1 MALRTTERRQV
12 DTTIAGESPP
22 IALDLAHFATSL
34 SFADIPAIVVERA
47 KLHILDALG
56 IALAASQYDFA
67 QRTLHTL
74 RALST
79 TGEVPVIGM
88 RTALP
93 LRDAVLMNGSLVH
106 GLDFDD
112 THSGSIVHVSA
123 SALPTALGMGM
134 ARRSSG
140 ADVIRGYLLAVEIDA
155 RLGSAV
161 RGDFHQ
167 VGLHPTGLLG
177 AFGCTLAAG
186 RLAGLDTKQ
195 LVDAQGI
202 VLSMAA
208 GSLEFLEEGAW
219 TKRIHPGW
227 AGVCGITA
235 AALAQGGFHGPQRA
249 YEGRFGL
256 YRMHLGQDAVIDWS
270 ACTAELGTRW
280 EMLEVALK
288 PYPACHFNHAFAD
301 ATLALVRQHGLSA
314 TDVDA
319 IIARIASGE
328 ITTVCEPEDKKRHP
342 ANSYDA
348 QFSLHYVIAATLVR
362 KQFTLAELET
372 ECVTDPEIL
381 ALCQRVRY
389 EVDPSSDFPQHYS
402 GEVIVSTRD
411 GRVLSQRE
419 QINRG
424 AAPRPL
430 TRDEVVEKYFS
441 NASRALSLQ
450 RAQALLDLVMTME
463 QLSDINALK
472 EPLSAS

>member
-1 MALRTTERRQV
+1 MSLTTTEV
-12 DTTIAGESPP
+12 PPVETTASRKVPLIAR
-22 IALDLAHFATSL
+22 DLAHFAASL
-34 SFADIPAIVVERA
+34 SFADIPATVVERA

-56 IALAASQYDFA
+56 IAFAASQYEFA
-67 QRTLHTL
+67 QRTLQAL
-74 RALST
+74 RALAT

-88 RTALP
+88 RAMLP
-93 LRDAVLMNGSLVH
+93 LRDAVLMNGTLVH

-134 ARRSSG
+134 VRRGSG
-140 ADVIRGYLLAVEIDA
+140 SDVILAYLLAVEIDA

-186 RLAGLDTKQ
+186 RLARLDAKQ

-202 VLSMAA
+202 VLSMAG

-235 AALAQGGFHGPQRA
+235 AALAQAGFRGPQRP

-256 YRMHLGQDAVIDWS
+256 YRMHLGKDASIDWS
-270 ACTAELGTRW
+270 ACTAALGSRW

-288 PYPACHFNHAFAD
+288 PFPACHFNHAFAD
-301 ATLALVRQHGLSA
+301 ATLALVRRHNLSA
-314 TDVDA
+314 AEVESIT
-319 IIARIASGE
+319 ARIASGE
-328 ITTVCEPEDKKRHP
+328 VTTVCEPEDKKRHP

-348 QFSLHYVIAATLVR
+348 QFSLHYVIAATMVK
-362 KQFTLAELET
+362 KQFTLKELENA
-372 ECVTDPEIL
+372 CVTDPEIL

-389 EVDPSSDFPQHYS
+389 EIDPSSAFPEHYS
-402 GEVIVSTRD
+402 GEVIVHTRD

-424 AAPRPL
+424 AAPRAL
-430 TRDEVVEKYFS
+430 SRDEVVEKYIS
-441 NASRALSLQ
+441 NASRVLSTSH
-450 RAQALLDLVMTME
+450 AQALLDQVMAME
-463 QLSDINALK
+463 HLSDIRTLA
-472 EPLSAS
+472 EPLLAS